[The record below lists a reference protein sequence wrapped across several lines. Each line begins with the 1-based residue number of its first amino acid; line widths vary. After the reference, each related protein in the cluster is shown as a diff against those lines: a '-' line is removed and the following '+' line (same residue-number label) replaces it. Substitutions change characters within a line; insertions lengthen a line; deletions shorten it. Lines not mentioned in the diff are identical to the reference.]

1 MFFFIPCQG
10 TGFYLL
16 EESFSPGDFKTLRT
30 KATKPA
36 TETTAPVAEEAQ
48 ANVSVDSDHEE
59 GVYSCPQEGCVR
71 VFQRLSALEKHL
83 SLEKCCKSLE
93 RHSLMDLAKM
103 GYKSY
108 LEQGVGTL
116 PSLRAST
123 RQQEI
128 PELPFKEGW
137 GLKAAKKT
145 YRFNDK
151 QKAYL
156 LAKFRI
162 GQTTGRKVDAEV
174 VAREMRRARGTDG
187 ARLFQA
193 SEFLTASQVASFFSR
208 QSAVVRQRD
217 SDEMDVLA
225 SQEET
230 NFSQAKEAVE
240 TVQLQHP
247 LVYDQYDLCAM
258 AIDDRFRLLKL
269 PMLQRV
275 CEDLGLDIPLPP
287 VRKKAPYLALLEDIT
302 SKCTCRK

>member
-1 MFFFIPCQG
+1 MVRALASHQCGPGKASLIYTLYKFTKFYFVFNHATLFPVKMLQKMFFFIPCQG

-108 LEQGVGTL
+108 LEQRVGTL

-145 YRFNDK
+145 
-151 QKAYL
+151 L
-156 LAKFRI
+156 
-162 GQTTGRKVDAEV
+162 
-174 VAREMRRARGTDG
+174 
-187 ARLFQA
+187 
-193 SEFLTASQVASFFSR
+193 
-208 QSAVVRQRD
+208 
-217 SDEMDVLA
+217 
-225 SQEET
+225 
-230 NFSQAKEAVE
+230 
-240 TVQLQHP
+240 
-247 LVYDQYDLCAM
+247 
-258 AIDDRFRLLKL
+258 
-269 PMLQRV
+269 LQR
-275 CEDLGLDIPLPP
+275 
-287 VRKKAPYLALLEDIT
+287 
-302 SKCTCRK
+302 